1 MAKLGSPTTI
11 RGASAPADNDI
22 YTGLLLAAFL
32 SLLASLI
39 FVGYKAV
46 TLFGTLLPPGGG

>member
-1 MAKLGSPTTI
+1 MAKIGSSPV
-11 RGASAPADNDI
+11 RGSSAPADNDI

-32 SLLASLI
+32 MLLVSLV
-39 FVGYKAV
+39 FVAYKAI